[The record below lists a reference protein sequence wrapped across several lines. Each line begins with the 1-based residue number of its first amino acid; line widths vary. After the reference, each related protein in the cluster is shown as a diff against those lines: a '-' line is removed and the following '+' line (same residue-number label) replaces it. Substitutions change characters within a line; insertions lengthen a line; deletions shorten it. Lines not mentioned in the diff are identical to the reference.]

1 MLITTSQVAQTRTLR
16 PSAQLFIQ
24 SRTVAAA
31 SALPVFAA
39 MLWFAVPR
47 GTWPR
52 VLVAI
57 AVLTAAYLAAL
68 YLLSRVR
75 IVLDRHGITEKGFFG
90 HARRISAKRIA
101 TAVIVPVYRGQSLD
115 TAQQLFLLDAGGEL
129 LLRMRGQYWSDE
141 NLGAVASAYGV
152 PVRRSSEPLTR
163 AQLRQDYADVIFWF
177 ERWPWLTG
185 LCLVGAIAAL
195 SLLLIALMSTQGLEL
210 AA

>member
-1 MLITTSQVAQTRTLR
+1 MTPSQLARVRILR

-39 MLWFAVPR
+39 MLWFAIPR

-57 AVLTAAYLAAL
+57 VVVAAAYLVAI
-68 YLLSRVR
+68 YLLSSVR
-75 IVLDRHGITEKGFFG
+75 IVLDRDGITENGFFV
-90 HARRISAKRIA
+90 HQRRISAKRIA
-101 TAVIVPVYRGQSLD
+101 NVVIVQVYRGQSLD
-115 TAQQLFLLDAGGEL
+115 TAQQLFVLDATGEL

-152 PVRRSSEPLTR
+152 PVRRASEPISR
-163 AQLRQDYADVIFWF
+163 AELRENYADVIFWF
-177 ERWPWLTG
+177 EKWPWLKA

-195 SLLLIALMSTQGLEL
+195 SLVLIALMSVDGLV
-210 AA
+210 AVAG